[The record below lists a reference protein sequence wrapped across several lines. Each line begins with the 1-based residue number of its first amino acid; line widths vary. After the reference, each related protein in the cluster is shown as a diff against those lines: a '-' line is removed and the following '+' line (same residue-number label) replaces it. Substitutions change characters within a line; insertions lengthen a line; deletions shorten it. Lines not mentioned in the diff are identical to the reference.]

1 MPETMLQM
9 RSLAKPEGELELSL
23 VEKPVPQPRDGDAR
37 AMYALL
43 DTRAWLLR
51 FERVAYDHEAAAA
64 AIRATGALPE
74 FFAQRLEHGQ

>member
-1 MPETMLQM
+1 
-9 RSLAKPEGELELSL
+9 
-23 VEKPVPQPRDGDAR
+23 
-37 AMYALL
+37 MYALL

-74 FFAQRLEHGQ
+74 FFAQRLEQGQ